1 EIEDELVS
9 DGVKMLPA
17 ATRVAL
23 DGLLPDIVEIVLAEI
38 WGEPHQ
44 NASGPLLRFSIYASS
59 RTVTYDGNIT
69 IICTLTH
76 VQLYLSLV
84 LLKSR

>member
-1 EIEDELVS
+1 MTGRIKSDIENEKVG
-9 DGVKMLPA
+9 DGVKTLPA

-23 DGLLPDIVEIVLAEI
+23 DAPVPDFVEPALAEI

-59 RTVTYDGNIT
+59 R
-69 IICTLTH
+69 
-76 VQLYLSLV
+76 Q
-84 LLKSR
+84 